1 LSIAPVRSVSTFFER
16 DKQALE
22 ANLARLQTVV
32 DALAKFYCFGI
43 ISDDIFSSQSSSS
56 SPVSNSGSS
65 GSVSAS
71 SGRFRCVPVFSEEGA
86 AYFHYLI
93 TTATSLSMRIRTAV
107 LDLRQRM
114 HATVQVRMPMQPVE
128 VEEAVQAQPV
138 QQGEAQVQPQRGL
151 LERVKSGFARLLGGG
166 EKSEAELTAIITQT
180 EGLIDTYQRL
190 KIKAEVLGSKY
201 AEWCREQ
208 LRTECTKVIPE
219 LYRRTNEYIRARLAL
234 MLNQEFAMTM
244 RS

>member
-1 LSIAPVRSVSTFFER
+1 
-16 DKQALE
+16 
-22 ANLARLQTVV
+22 
-32 DALAKFYCFGI
+32 
-43 ISDDIFSSQSSSS
+43 
-56 SPVSNSGSS
+56 
-65 GSVSAS
+65 
-71 SGRFRCVPVFSEEGA
+71 
-86 AYFHYLI
+86 
-93 TTATSLSMRIRTAV
+93 MRIRTAV

-128 VEEAVQAQPV
+128 VEEGVQTVAGAQPV
-138 QQGEAQVQPQRGL
+138 QQGEAQVQPQRSF